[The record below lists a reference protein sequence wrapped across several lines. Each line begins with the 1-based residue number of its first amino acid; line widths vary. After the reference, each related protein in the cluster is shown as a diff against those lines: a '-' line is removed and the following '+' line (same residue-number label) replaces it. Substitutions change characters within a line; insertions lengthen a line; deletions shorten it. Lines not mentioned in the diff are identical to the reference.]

1 MQQYTTVI
9 KNILANNVTLEA
21 DDRVLVLSDRS
32 TEPVATNFLEGLI
45 TNDVHAQLFVMEDRA
60 KSGEEPTPE
69 ALEHI
74 RTFDATFC
82 LTKHSLT
89 HTSARKEAVEDGKLF
104 ITMPGI
110 TEYILTEGAMTAD
123 YMRVERETVEV
134 AKRITDAK
142 AVIIDSGKGRHRL
155 HVPVE
160 NRDGIPSTGVYLGK
174 GVGGNL
180 PSGEAYV
187 APVEYA
193 VSGTLEVNGSI
204 AGIGLVHDPV
214 VLEVHGG
221 RLERATGPLGARLL
235 EMLGDGLGRQVA
247 ELGIGTNHAASII
260 GDILEDEKAYDTIHI
275 AFGSNNTFG
284 GTIAAGVHIDCI
296 VAEPRV
302 EWV

>member
-1 MQQYTTVI
+1 MQQYHAVVR
-9 KNILANNVTLEA
+9 NILANNVTI
-21 DDRVLVLSDRS
+21 DSGDRVLVLSDRS
-32 TEPVATNFLEGLI
+32 TEPVASKFLDGLLA
-45 TNDVHAQLFVMEDRA
+45 NDVHAQLFIMADRE

-74 RTFDATFC
+74 LAFDATFC

-89 HTSARKEAVEDGKLF
+89 HTSARKQAVAAGKLF
-104 ITMPGI
+104 VTMPGI

-123 YMRVERETVEV
+123 SVRVERETIEM
-134 AKRITDAK
+134 AEKITRAS
-142 AVIIDSGKGRHRL
+142 AAIIHSGGGSHRL
-155 HVPVE
+155 RVPLE
-160 NRDGIPSTGVYLGK
+160 GRDGIASTGVFRGK

-204 AGIGLVHDPV
+204 AGIGLVDEPV
-214 VLEVHGG
+214 VLEVREG
-221 RLERATGPLGARLL
+221 RLESASGSQGARLL

-247 ELGIGTNHAASII
+247 ELGIGTNHAAGVI

-296 VAEPRV
+296 VAGPTV

>member
-1 MQQYTTVI
+1 MQQYHAVVR
-9 KNILANNVTLEA
+9 NILANNVTI
-21 DDRVLVLSDRS
+21 DSGDRVLVLADRS
-32 TEPVATNFLEGLI
+32 TEPVASKFLDGLLA
-45 TNDVHAQLFVMEDRA
+45 NDVHAQLFIMADRE

-74 RTFDATFC
+74 LAFDATFC

-89 HTSARKEAVEDGKLF
+89 HTSARKQAVAAGKLF
-104 ITMPGI
+104 VTMPGI

-123 YMRVERETVEV
+123 YIRVERETIEM
-134 AKRITDAK
+134 AEKITRAS
-142 AVIIDSGKGRHRL
+142 AAIIHSGGGAHRL
-155 HVPVE
+155 RVPLE
-160 NRDGIPSTGVYLGK
+160 GRDGIASTGVFRGK
-174 GVGGNL
+174 GIGGNL

-204 AGIGLVHDPV
+204 AGIGLVDEPV
-214 VLEVHGG
+214 VLEVREG
-221 RLERATGPLGARLL
+221 RLESASGSQGARLL

-247 ELGIGTNHAASII
+247 ELGIGTNHAAGVI

-296 VAEPRV
+296 VAGPTV

>member
-1 MQQYTTVI
+1 MQQYTTVVQ
-9 KNILANNVTLEA
+9 NMLANNVTLEPT
-21 DDRVLVLSDRS
+21 DRVLVLSDHS
-32 TEPVATNFLEGLI
+32 TEHVASGFLQGLI
-45 TNDVHAQLFVMEDRA
+45 ACDVDAQLFVMPDRE

-69 ALEHI
+69 ALAHI
-74 RTFDATFC
+74 LSFDATFC

-89 HTSARKEAVEDGKLF
+89 HTSARKQAVAAGKLF

-123 YMRVERETVEV
+123 YVRVERETIEM
-134 AKRITDAK
+134 AQRITDAT
-142 AVIIDSGKGRHRL
+142 AVVIHSGDGATLR
-155 HVPVE
+155 VPLDG
-160 NRDGIPSTGVYLGK
+160 RDGIPSTGVFRGK

-193 VSGTLEVNGSI
+193 VSGTLVVNGSI
-204 AGIGLVHDPV
+204 AGIGLVDEPV
-214 VLEVHGG
+214 TLEVRDG
-221 RLERATGPLGARLL
+221 RLETATGPQGARLL

-247 ELGIGTNHAASII
+247 ELGIGTNHAAGII
-260 GDILEDEKAYDTIHI
+260 GDILEDEKAYNTIHI

-296 VAEPRV
+296 VDKPTI
-302 EWV
+302 EWI

>member
-1 MQQYTTVI
+1 MQQYHAVVR
-9 KNILANNVTLEA
+9 NILANNVTIDA
-21 DDRVLVLSDRS
+21 ADRVLVLADRS
-32 TEPVATNFLEGLI
+32 TEPVASKFLDGLLA
-45 TNDVHAQLFVMEDRA
+45 NDVHAQLFIMADRE

-74 RTFDATFC
+74 LAFDATFC

-89 HTSARKEAVEDGKLF
+89 HTSARKQAVAAGKLF
-104 ITMPGI
+104 VTMPGI

-123 YMRVERETVEV
+123 YVRVERETIEM
-134 AKRITDAK
+134 AEKITRAS
-142 AVIIDSGKGRHRL
+142 AAIIHSGGGAHRL
-155 HVPVE
+155 RVPLE
-160 NRDGIPSTGVYLGK
+160 GRDGIASTGVFRGK

-204 AGIGLVHDPV
+204 AGIGLVDEPV
-214 VLEVHGG
+214 VLEVREG
-221 RLERATGPLGARLL
+221 RLESASGSQGARLL

-247 ELGIGTNHAASII
+247 ELGIGTNHAAGVI

-296 VAEPRV
+296 VAGPTV

>member
-1 MQQYTTVI
+1 MQQYHAVVR
-9 KNILANNVTLEA
+9 NILANNVTIDA
-21 DDRVLVLSDRS
+21 ADRVLVLSDRS
-32 TEPVATNFLEGLI
+32 TEPVASKFLDGLLA
-45 TNDVHAQLFVMEDRA
+45 NDVHAQLFVMADRE

-74 RTFDATFC
+74 LAFDATFC

-89 HTSARKEAVEDGKLF
+89 HTSARKQAVAAGKLF
-104 ITMPGI
+104 VTMPGI

-123 YMRVERETVEV
+123 YVRVERETIEM
-134 AKRITDAK
+134 AEKITRASS
-142 AVIIDSGKGRHRL
+142 VIIHSGGGAHRL
-155 HVPVE
+155 RVPLE
-160 NRDGIPSTGVYLGK
+160 GRDGIASTGVFRGK

-204 AGIGLVHDPV
+204 AGIGLVDEPV
-214 VLEVHGG
+214 VLEVREG
-221 RLERATGPLGARLL
+221 RLESASGSQGARLL

-247 ELGIGTNHAASII
+247 ELGIGTNHAAGVI

-296 VAEPRV
+296 VAGPTV